1 MQNES
6 SLLFSFP
13 SGSNFGMSQSYE
25 KTKAEQN
32 KRKPLPTS
40 PVGEEDKLFEFTVY
54 SLLFY
59 HFSTEGH
66 RQSAC
71 CRQSRCKHKTK
82 EIKAKCYGKEL

>member
-32 KRKPLPTS
+32 KL
-40 PVGEEDKLFEFTVY
+40 VY
-54 SLLFY
+54 FL
-59 HFSTEGH
+59 
-66 RQSAC
+66 C
-71 CRQSRCKHKTK
+71 
-82 EIKAKCYGKEL
+82 